1 MQTVEFWEGSFGNDY
16 VDRNRVDWAKRVPF
30 WRSLIPD
37 DVTTILEVGCNIG
50 GNLKA
55 IRAAVDIKPVGV
67 DVNEKAL
74 LEAAC
79 AGFEVH
85 RMPGHEVSC
94 RLGTGVFDLVFTAG
108 VLIHVPPEDLEQTMR
123 AIVQASRKY
132 VIAVEYAHPMETEVE
147 YRGHSGKLWKRPFG
161 RMYEA
166 LGLELQWFGFAGPD
180 KGFDN
185 CAAWLLEKR

>member
-74 LEAAC
+74 LEAAG

-108 VLIHVPPEDLEQTMR
+108 VLIHVAPEELQWTMR
-123 AIVQASRKY
+123 AIVNASRKY
-132 VIAVEYAHPMETEVE
+132 VVAVEYAHPEETEVE
-147 YRGHSGKLWKRPFG
+147 YRGHDGKLWKRPFG
-161 RMYEA
+161 RLYEA
-166 LGLELQWFGFAGPD
+166 MGLKTIGFGFVSDD
-180 KGFDN
+180 KGFDR
-185 CAAWLLEKR
+185 CTYWLLEK